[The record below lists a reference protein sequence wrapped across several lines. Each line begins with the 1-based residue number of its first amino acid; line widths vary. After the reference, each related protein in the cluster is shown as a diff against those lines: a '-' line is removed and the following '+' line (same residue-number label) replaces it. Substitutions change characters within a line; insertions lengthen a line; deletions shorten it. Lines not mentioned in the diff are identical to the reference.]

1 MQAASPA
8 CEAAS
13 ELNRSLRSFAS
24 CSTTY
29 TLRSPRAFAIDA
41 LMRLLPFKIE
51 IEFGAINVIAHREGG
66 LTSLAFHCGLQ
77 QINDVMII
85 QH

>member
-1 MQAASPA
+1 
-8 CEAAS
+8 
-13 ELNRSLRSFAS
+13 
-24 CSTTY
+24 
-29 TLRSPRAFAIDA
+29 
-41 LMRLLPFKIE
+41 MRLLPFKIE

-66 LTSLAFHCGLQ
+66 LTSLAFNCGLQ